1 MSMKEI
7 NFKWRKGLL
16 FVVLAV
22 LAMFSAARVQATT
35 IYDDTTGYTSGVP
48 YDGRLQTYVVGSGS
62 TDFASEFGKY
72 KTYFISH
79 TGTDVVRPISLKK
92 GALHITMFGY
102 NGATGAAT
110 LYSDSAMTKEVGKV
124 TLSGGSTVTASGSYQ
139 ENVVIKIS
147 KSQTYYIAFSNS
159 SGRSALYQFTSQQYD
174 GSNRVLTATPTLSY
188 VDVPNGATYYCVQP
202 QADGYITL
210 APKFISNGYKD
221 VNGEINVTLCD
232 SKKKAIT
239 KTKTIGTYKDNF
251 SKKMVYAVSEGTYWL
266 KVTSAQQT
274 LFTMGAKFTAVT
286 DKSGLKMDNA
296 QSIKSGKWYNGLSL
310 WEDTTTKGDYY
321 KFTLKKASVVTISL
335 KGNCGSGKVVGTVS
349 GDRVNG
355 SYSGLSLKK
364 IGGKSTWKVQT
375 RASKKLPA
383 GTYYIRIAKDT
394 KKTNAAY
401 QLKMTAK

>member
-1 MSMKEI
+1 M
-7 NFKWRKGLL
+7 
-16 FVVLAV
+16 
-22 LAMFSAARVQATT
+22 
-35 IYDDTTGYTSGVP
+35 
-48 YDGRLQTYVVGSGS
+48 
-62 TDFASEFGKY
+62 
-72 KTYFISH
+72 
-79 TGTDVVRPISLKK
+79 
-92 GALHITMFGY
+92 
-102 NGATGAAT
+102 
-110 LYSDSAMTKEVGKV
+110 
-124 TLSGGSTVTASGSYQ
+124 
-139 ENVVIKIS
+139 
-147 KSQTYYIAFSNS
+147 
-159 SGRSALYQFTSQQYD
+159 
-174 GSNRVLTATPTLSY
+174 LTATPTLSY

-274 LFTMGAKFTAVT
+274 LFTMGAKFTAIT

>member
-159 SGRSALYQFTSQQYD
+159 SGRSMME
-174 GSNRVLTATPTLSY
+174 VTA
-188 VDVPNGATYYCVQP
+188 C
-202 QADGYITL
+202 
-210 APKFISNGYKD
+210 
-221 VNGEINVTLCD
+221 
-232 SKKKAIT
+232 
-239 KTKTIGTYKDNF
+239 
-251 SKKMVYAVSEGTYWL
+251 
-266 KVTSAQQT
+266 
-274 LFTMGAKFTAVT
+274 
-286 DKSGLKMDNA
+286 
-296 QSIKSGKWYNGLSL
+296 
-310 WEDTTTKGDYY
+310 
-321 KFTLKKASVVTISL
+321 
-335 KGNCGSGKVVGTVS
+335 
-349 GDRVNG
+349 
-355 SYSGLSLKK
+355 
-364 IGGKSTWKVQT
+364 
-375 RASKKLPA
+375 
-383 GTYYIRIAKDT
+383 
-394 KKTNAAY
+394 
-401 QLKMTAK
+401 